1 MKYKIEI
8 APLADHYVVVASDME
23 TGKLKEAFTLNESA
37 TNMLKLFCRG
47 LDVDAVSQKIAK
59 IYDAPLS
66 IVQQDVKAF
75 ADKLLE
81 KGLM

>member
-23 TGKLKEAFTLNESA
+23 TGKLKETFTLNESA
-37 TNMLKLFCRG
+37 TDMLKLFCKG
-47 LDVDAVSQKIAK
+47 LDVDAVSQRIAK

-66 IVQQDVKAF
+66 IVKQDVKAF
-75 ADKLLE
+75 SEKKKK